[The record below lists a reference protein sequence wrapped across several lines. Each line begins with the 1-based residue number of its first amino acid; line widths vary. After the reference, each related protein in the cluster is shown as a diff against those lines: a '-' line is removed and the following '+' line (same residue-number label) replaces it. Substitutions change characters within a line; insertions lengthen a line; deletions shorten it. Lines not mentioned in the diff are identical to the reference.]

1 MYTIIKLFTGMV
13 IVMTMVTTSLASTS
27 DWELKKEKKDI
38 KVYTKQSD
46 NSDYYSFKATS
57 LITTN
62 TQSLVNLMRDMS
74 AMDSWLETCRDPIV
88 VSEPDAA
95 SRVIHMKNDSPFF
108 LISDR
113 DLVLLQRFHRVSDEV
128 VMIDLI
134 DHGNDVEKADGH
146 VRATFNGHW
155 MFTKI
160 SDTEIEVEYQG
171 LTDPKGSVPSSMSNL
186 VVLDV
191 PFNTLRKIRKILH
204 NNKTKYDS
212 PIVIDSL

>member
-1 MYTIIKLFTGMV
+1 MYTIIKIFTGMV
-13 IVMTMVTTSLASTS
+13 IAMTMVTTSLASPS
-27 DWELKKEKKDI
+27 EWELKKDKKNI
-38 KVYTKQSD
+38 KVYTKKTD

-57 LITTN
+57 LIKTN

-74 AMDSWLETCRDPIV
+74 VMDNWLETCRDPIV
-88 VSEPDAA
+88 VSEPDDA

-128 VMIDLI
+128 VMVDLI
-134 DHGNDVEKADGH
+134 DHGNDIEEADGH

-160 SDTEIEVEYQG
+160 SDTEVEVEYFG

-204 NNKTKYDS
+204 DNKTQYDS
-212 PIVIDSL
+212 PIAIDSL

>member
-1 MYTIIKLFTGMV
+1 MV
-13 IVMTMVTTSLASTS
+13 IAMTMVTTSLASTS
-27 DWELKKEKKDI
+27 EWELKKDKKEI
-38 KVYTKQSD
+38 KVFTKQSD
-46 NSDYYSFKATS
+46 NSDYFSFKAIS

-88 VSEPDAA
+88 VSEPDGA